1 MLWIVLAVLLSHSLV
16 AARAAISLTLFDDDN
31 VYLQIYGFNAPK
43 DEWLM
48 IKCVD
53 LKVLLETRLHTSQYR
68 DTILLRADLGRFG
81 IKTDKSVECSVML
94 SDEKTII
101 PLHLRRLRGTPHRN
115 SLPETI
121 SFSPVTEISQDSPH
135 YSFSHE
141 PLAEIEAY
149 EKMYEEH
156 EFLPL
161 DSGLRKANL
170 ALKQQT
176 GSKIYLTLT
185 TSPSR
190 LKLLHY
196 TLRSMNLDLVDVIF
210 VVLPRRFK
218 DKQEYVIPSELLL
231 EFPKIKLLSEERD
244 FGPVSK
250 LVSSVQFVYETDGRD
265 EADKAI
271 FISID
276 DDNMYSDRLIDTL
289 AYHSFVNEHSVITAA
304 SFGFF
309 SFASFGMHTPTIIP
323 YSGDHLTVVSDVEG
337 FAGVAYRGRHVDYE
351 LMKFLADKHTNP
363 NLKACYFSDDMV
375 ISNVLQLRN
384 IPILRLPREKGVHF
398 YSRNERRDLPHFRD
412 ENSLHL
418 MNEDGVNEKRYT
430 HINKYQ
436 LCQMELLSYF
446 VDFEQKNMPFID
458 VPLYK

>member
-1 MLWIVLAVLLSHSLV
+1 MLWIVLAVLLSYSLV

-31 VYLQIYGFNAPK
+31 IYLQIYGFNAPK
-43 DEWLM
+43 DDWLAN
-48 IKCVD
+48 KCID
-53 LKVLLETRLHTSQYR
+53 LKVLLETRLYTSRYR
-68 DTILLRADLGRFG
+68 DTTLLRANLGRFG
-81 IKTDKSVECSVML
+81 IKTGKPVECSVVL

-101 PLHLRRLRGTPHRN
+101 LLQLRRLRGTPHQN
-115 SLPETI
+115 TLPEAL
-121 SFSPVTEISQDSPH
+121 SFSPVTEISHESPH
-135 YSFSHE
+135 YAFTDE

-149 EKMYEEH
+149 ERMYEEH

-161 DSGLRKANL
+161 AAGLRAANL
-170 ALKQQT
+170 AFKEQT
-176 GSKIYLTLT
+176 GSKICLTLT

-196 TLRSMNLDLVDVIF
+196 TLRSMNLDLVDDIF
-210 VVLPRRFK
+210 ITLPRRFK
-218 DKQEYVIPSELLL
+218 DKEEYVIPSELLL

-250 LVSSVQFVYETDGRD
+250 LVSSVQFVYESEGVN

-309 SFASFGMHTPTIIP
+309 SFASFGMHTPTSIP

-337 FAGVAYRGRHVDYE
+337 FAGVAYRGRHIDYK
-351 LMKFLADKHTNP
+351 LMKFLADKHTSP
-363 NLKACYFSDDMV
+363 NLKSCYFSDDMV

-384 IPILRLPREKGVHF
+384 IPILRLPLEKGVHF

-430 HINKYQ
+430 HISKYQ

-446 VDFEQKNMPFID
+446 VNFEQKNMPFIE
-458 VPLYK
+458 VPRY